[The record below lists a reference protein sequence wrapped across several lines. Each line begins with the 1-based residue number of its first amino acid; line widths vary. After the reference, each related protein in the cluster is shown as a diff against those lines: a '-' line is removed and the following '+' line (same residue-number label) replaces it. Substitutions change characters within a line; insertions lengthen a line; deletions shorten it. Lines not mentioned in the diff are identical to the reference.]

1 MVKNL
6 KSFRLTSQAIEKI
19 QKIQEEKKLNDETKA
34 LEHIITNYDMNEPE
48 NNTPKPSKSKLI
60 KVIA

>member
-19 QKIQEEKKLNDETKA
+19 QKIQETEKLNDETKA
-34 LEHIITNYDMNEPE
+34 LEHIITNFDMNSDE
-48 NNTPKPSKSKLI
+48 NAPKISKLRI
-60 KVIA
+60 TKVFA